1 MEEGFNTV
9 LVVGVGLI
17 GGSLALAL
25 KEKKI
30 TKTVIGYSR
39 NIERLKKAVTKGI
52 IDDFTDALDK
62 TSQAD
67 LVVLATPVSVFEALI
82 SQMRDY
88 IKKDTIIIDVGS
100 VKGSIVEKIE
110 RLLPSE
116 VYFVGTHP
124 IAGSEKTGFE
134 YARADLFINS
144 KVIITPTDKTAMSA
158 LEKVTQMWKHIGAD
172 VEFMSPEQHDRV
184 YALVSHLPHLLSYC
198 LVETV
203 AQFDKFFINYAG
215 SGFRDITRVAKSSPE
230 LWSDIFITNRENI
243 LNFLEMFTN
252 KLKQMRDLIL
262 KENITQLKALLESAR
277 KLRESID

>member
-1 MEEGFNTV
+1 MKEGFNTV

-262 KENITQLKALLESAR
+262 KENITQLKAFLESAR